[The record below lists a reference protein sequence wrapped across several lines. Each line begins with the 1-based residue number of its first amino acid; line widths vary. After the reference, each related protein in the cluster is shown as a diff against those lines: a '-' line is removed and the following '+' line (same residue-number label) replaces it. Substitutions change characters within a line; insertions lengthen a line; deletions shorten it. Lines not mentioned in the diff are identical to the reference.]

1 MFLIPHLGSIIWT
14 TFIFGILLYIL
25 GRFAWKPLLK
35 ALENREQSIEKSLSE
50 ASAAE
55 KKVSN
60 LKEEQLAIVLAAKV
74 EKEQIVKEGIE
85 QRDKIIATAREKAQI
100 EADKIIEESR
110 KQIIRE
116 REAALV
122 EMKNQIAS
130 LSIEIAT
137 KIVHIEMEDKVRHE
151 KLVEELM
158 KDVELN

>member
-1 MFLIPHLGSIIWT
+1 MFLIPHLGAIIWT
-14 TFIFGILLYIL
+14 TFIFCILLYIL

-50 ASAAE
+50 ASEAD
-55 KKVSN
+55 KLLKN
-60 LKEEQLAIVLAAKV
+60 LKEEQLSIVLAAKV

-85 QRDKIIATAREKAQI
+85 QRDKIVATARDKAQI
-100 EADKIIEESR
+100 EANKIIEESR
-110 KQIIRE
+110 KQILRE

-122 EMKNQIAS
+122 DMKNQIAM

-137 KIVHIEMEDKVRHE
+137 KIVHVDMEDKARHE

-158 KDVELN
+158 KEVELN